1 MRKHVNKERC
11 TRIRFVKCN
20 EVCLLYDK
28 VQRAYAEHIDKDKE
42 VKSFE
47 VNVILEGND
56 TVVKGGW
63 NPPEKY
69 TSDFLICFQNGNK
82 AIREAVFR
90 KQLDKP
96 SMIETLEY
104 SRRYWSAHGIDDWG
118 IIVEKGQGEN

>member
-47 VNVILEGND
+47 VNVIPVSYTHLLRPAA
-56 TVVKGGW
+56 VKR
-63 NPPEKY
+63 N
-69 TSDFLICFQNGNK
+69 SLLR
-82 AIREAVFR
+82 AA
-90 KQLDKP
+90 
-96 SMIETLEY
+96 
-104 SRRYWSAHGIDDWG
+104 
-118 IIVEKGQGEN
+118 